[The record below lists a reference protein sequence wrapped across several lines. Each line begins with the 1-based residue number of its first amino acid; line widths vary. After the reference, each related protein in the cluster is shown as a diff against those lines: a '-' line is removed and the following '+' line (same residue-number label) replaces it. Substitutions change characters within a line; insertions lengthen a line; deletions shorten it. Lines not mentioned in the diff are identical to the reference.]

1 MLIDDQDK
9 FNDYMENLNEIEEQN
24 KKDKQLT

>member
-9 FNDYMENLNEIEEQN
+9 FNDNMENLNDIEEQN